1 MTWSMAPVW
10 IIDIAGSFGMIVV
23 STICLGTTRKIIRK
37 APENAL
43 ANYMLWFTVALFA
56 FSVSRSAGHILKHLL
71 YFSGHYDVWRQISPV
86 SGSINT
92 ITFVIIGSVT
102 LYFGRMETIM
112 NRMARD
118 REKISSFNREL
129 LELNRDIESIVSERT
144 RVEMALR
151 FAHDIRNP
159 SMIIGGLVRRMKK
172 NFPES
177 SPELKKINQIQE
189 QVEKLESLVAKLDL
203 SEKKG
208 RWTFSALELSALTE
222 EALAAVQDEAASKGI
237 ILFLDRAPSPLTF
250 QGNRHLVKIALMHLL
265 RNAIEA
271 CGNGDTIEVATEAG
285 EKSVTVR
292 IEDNGPGIPA
302 EMVKHIFEPYFSTG
316 EGTTGIG
323 LPYVKQIIEDHNGTI
338 QLTSS
343 RERGTSVVIVF
354 PPLLGELSRTS
365 WNRQPLPCSI
375 HSQAEISPC
384 FAITVG
390 LSIMTRP
397 SISTCCFHR

>member
-1 MTWSMAPVW
+1 MTFWSLSPVW
-10 IIDIAGSFGMIVV
+10 IIDVAGSLGMIIV
-23 STICLGTTRKIIRK
+23 STMCLATTRKIIRK

-43 ANYMLWFTVALFA
+43 ANYLLWFTVALFA
-56 FSVSRSAGHILKHLL
+56 FSVSRAVGHIIKHILF
-71 YFSGHYDVWRQISPV
+71 FSGHFGMWKQLSPI

-118 REKISSFNREL
+118 REKISSFSREL

-144 RVEMALR
+144 RLEMALR
-151 FAHDIRNP
+151 FAHDVRNP

-172 NFPES
+172 NFPEN

-203 SEKKG
+203 SKKKG
-208 RWTFSALELSALTE
+208 RWKFSALELSALTE
-222 EALAAVQDEAASKGI
+222 EALAAVQDEANGKGI
-237 ILFLDRAPSPLTF
+237 IIFLDRAPSPLTF
-250 QGNRHLVKIALMHLL
+250 QGNRHLIKIALMHIL

-271 CGNGDTIEVATEAG
+271 CGSGDTIEVVTEAG
-285 EKSVTVR
+285 EKSVTIR
-292 IEDNGPGIPA
+292 IEDNGPGIPT
-302 EMVKHIFEPYFSTG
+302 EMVKHIFEPYFSTR

-343 RERGTSVVIVF
+343 REKGTSVVISF
-354 PPLLGELSRTS
+354 PPLLGELSRT
-365 WNRQPLPCSI
+365 
-375 HSQAEISPC
+375 
-384 FAITVG
+384 T
-390 LSIMTRP
+390 
-397 SISTCCFHR
+397 